1 MLIRL
6 FVLVVL
12 VVLFTLYARRA
23 RLVSGR
29 FTGTIELLL
38 DFVRVQVAE
47 NILGKKDGRKFFP
60 LLATIFFLV
69 LGLNI
74 TGVIPAINL
83 AGTSRIGMP
92 LVLALVAYGTFIV
105 VGIMTSGFL
114 GYFKASLFPPNV
126 PWPLYI
132 IVTPI
137 ELISTFV
144 ARPFSL
150 TIRLLANMI
159 AGHLLL
165 VLCFSATNYL
175 FLQLIEGNA
184 VGAIGVVTLFG
195 GFAFT
200 LFEILVAA
208 LQAYI
213 FALLTA
219 VYISGSLHPEH

>member
-12 VVLFTLYARRA
+12 VVLFTFYARRA
-23 RLVSGR
+23 TLVSGR
-29 FTGTIELLL
+29 FTGTMEFLL

-47 NILGKKDGRKFFP
+47 NILGVKDGRRFFP

-69 LGLNI
+69 LGLNL

-92 LVLALVAYGTFIV
+92 LVLALVAYATFIV

-126 PWPLYI
+126 PWPAYI

-137 ELISTFV
+137 EFISTFI

-175 FLQLIEGNA
+175 FLESQSA
-184 VGAIGVVTLFG
+184 VGVMGVVTLFG
-195 GFAFT
+195 GFVFT

-219 VYISGSLHPEH
+219 VYISGSLQPEH

>member
-12 VVLFTLYARRA
+12 VVLFTFYARRA
-23 RLVSGR
+23 TLVSGR
-29 FTGTIELLL
+29 FTGTMEFLL

-47 NILGKKDGRKFFP
+47 NILGVKDGRRFFP

-69 LGLNI
+69 LGLNL

-92 LVLALVAYGTFIV
+92 LVLALVAYATFIV
-105 VGIMTSGFL
+105 VGIMTSGFV

-126 PWPLYI
+126 PWPAYI

-137 ELISTFV
+137 EFISTFI

-175 FLQLIEGNA
+175 FLESQSA
-184 VGAIGVVTLFG
+184 VGVMGVVTLFG
-195 GFAFT
+195 GFVFT

-219 VYISGSLHPEH
+219 VYISGSLQPEH

>member
-74 TGVIPAINL
+74 TGVVPAINL